1 MRSSTLRDLII
12 LLAIGAGLFV
22 GGYFI
27 VREIGKSDLDLSYE
41 VSIEQEEAL
50 GDMFK
55 EMIWDEFPTVKD
67 NAADSAF
74 QQIKDRLINALDTT
88 AYRYQFTI
96 IKSDQI
102 NAFTIPGGNIYMFS
116 ELIKM
121 AETPEEV
128 AAVLAHEIGHAENR
142 HVVTKLIQE
151 LSITAIVGVL
161 SGGDPSILTQVL
173 KDIIGNSFSRKQ
185 EEESDKFALEL
196 LEKAGISPKSLAL
209 FFERLNEKNLD
220 YDENLEIL
228 MTHPHNDKRI
238 EQVRRYKVKNGF
250 KPVPFT
256 FDWKKVQ
263 ESL

>member
-1 MRSSTLRDLII
+1 MNSSVFRDLII
-12 LLAIGAGLFV
+12 LLAIGSALFI

-27 VREIGKSDLDLSYE
+27 VKEIGKSEFDLSYE
-41 VSIEQEEAL
+41 VSIEQEEKL
-50 GDMFK
+50 GDLFK
-55 EMIWDEFPTVKD
+55 EMIWDQYATVKEG
-67 NAADSAF
+67 AADSAF
-74 QQIKDRLINALDTT
+74 QQIKERLITVLDTT

-102 NAFTIPGGNIYMFS
+102 NAFTIPGGNIFMFS
-116 ELIKM
+116 ELMKI

-128 AAVLAHEIGHAENR
+128 AAVLAHEIGHAERR
-142 HVVTKLIQE
+142 HVVSKLIKE
-151 LSITAIVGVL
+151 LSITAIVSVL

-173 KDIIGNSFSRKQ
+173 KDIVGNSFERKQ
-185 EEESDKFALEL
+185 EEEADKFALEL
-196 LEKAGISPKSLAL
+196 LEKASISPKSLAR

-238 EQVRRYKVKNGF
+238 EQVRRYKTKNNF
-250 KPVPFT
+250 KPLPFNV
-256 FDWKKVQ
+256 DWKKVQ